1 MALSKEEIFGLCDR
15 KPTVEVVNVPDAGEF
30 RIRVMGGADRDSFEA
45 SNYTTDD
52 KGKLKPDLRNVR
64 ARLLARC
71 LCNEAGDRLFTD
83 ADAPKLGKMAALL
96 AVPIYE
102 ACRKLNRMDA
112 DDVDEAEK
120 NSPAANADSGSD
132 SPPTSA

>member
-64 ARLLARC
+64 ARLLVRC
-71 LCNEAGDRLFTD
+71 LCNEAGERLFTD
-83 ADAPKLGKMAALL
+83 ADAPKLGKMASSL
-96 AVPIYE
+96 AVPLYDR
-102 ACRKLNRMDA
+102 CRKLNKLD
-112 DDVDEAEK
+112 DKDVDDAEK
-120 NSPAANADSGSD
+120 NVSSASEPTGS
-132 SPPTSA
+132 A